1 MVSFLPMKKVIF
13 AFFAFSLA
21 LQGSDALAKCADY
34 ATCADAV
41 KAMKAGDGKL
51 DRDKDGIPC
60 ESICGSN
67 GEYMPKQ

>member
-1 MVSFLPMKKVIF
+1 MKKVIF

-21 LQGSDALAKCADY
+21 LQGSEALARCSDY

-60 ESICGSN
+60 EKLCGKN
-67 GEYMPKQ
+67 GENMPKQ

>member
-1 MVSFLPMKKVIF
+1 MKKVIF
-13 AFFAFSLA
+13 VIFAFSLA
-21 LQGSDALAKCADY
+21 LQGSEALARCSDY

-60 ESICGSN
+60 EKLCGKN
-67 GEYMPKQ
+67 GENMPKQ